1 MHAHTKPHS
10 VHGEKHINLHPSNK
24 SWHECQMRREH
35 FMSHAMRSSSISLSF
50 FLTHHCFWH
59 RKDFHKMTP
68 DARRYKD
75 WSLIREEPLNEQV
88 NTCVCHTQ
96 SFPLETTALEPS
108 LEWNT
113 AVNVA
118 VIKGGLR
125 CEELR
130 LGPVEQ
136 PQTAEVKHASPPY
149 PVRLLLQLCQVF
161 SYTEISEVDRI
172 KKRFNILSDIFSS
185 GYLVFGSVDYNA
197 NTVALKG

>member
-10 VHGEKHINLHPSNK
+10 VHGKNHINLHPSNK
-24 SWHECQMRREH
+24 RWHECQMRWAN

-50 FLTHHCFWH
+50 FLTRHCFWH
-59 RKDFHKMTP
+59 CRDFHKMTP
-68 DARRYKD
+68 DAQRYRD
-75 WSLIREEPLNEQV
+75 RSLIREEPLNEQV
-88 NTCVCHTQ
+88 NTCICHTL
-96 SFPLETTALEPS
+96 SFPLETTALKPS

-161 SYTEISEVDRI
+161 SYTEISEADRI
-172 KKRFNILSDIFSS
+172 E
-185 GYLVFGSVDYNA
+185 NA
-197 NTVALKG
+197 STFCQTFFLQVI